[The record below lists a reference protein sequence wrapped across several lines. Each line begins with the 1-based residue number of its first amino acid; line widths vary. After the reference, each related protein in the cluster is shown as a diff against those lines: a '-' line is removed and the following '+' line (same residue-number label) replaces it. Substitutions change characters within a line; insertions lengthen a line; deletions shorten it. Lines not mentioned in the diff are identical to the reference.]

1 MELTLLGTGTPSPSP
16 QRAGPSNHLRIGG
29 QSVLVDTGNG
39 CLRRMMEIG
48 EDATGLDYI
57 FITHMHSDHTID
69 LAHVL
74 ITGWIRYRKRP
85 FTVVGPARTGDFVE
99 RLIHA
104 FEEDIRIRRLHDR
117 VGEDVMDVRV
127 IETGHGDRIEG
138 DGWRA
143 TALEVEHGYVKPAL
157 GFVFEEDRSRLVIS
171 GDTAVS
177 DAVIEAA
184 STSDMLLHELM
195 QTQPHRGGPAP
206 DGRDYHEVD
215 RENLTEFARRIAN
228 SHTCPHGL
236 AEVAARSGVPRLVA
250 THMSDLDEQWSRE
263 VIGANYTNAL
273 TFGEDLMRFTV

>member
-85 FTVVGPARTGDFVE
+85 FTVIGPARTGDFVE

-117 VGEDVMDVRV
+117 VGEDVMNVRV
-127 IETGHGDRIEG
+127 IETSHGDHIEG

-263 VIGANYTNAL
+263 VISANYANAL

>member
-1 MELTLLGTGTPSPSP
+1 MELTLLGTGTPQPSP

-29 QSVLVDTGNG
+29 ESVLVDTGTG
-39 CLRRMMEIG
+39 CVRRMVEMG
-48 EDATGLDYI
+48 EDTTNLDYI

-85 FTVVGPARTGDFVE
+85 FTIIGPARIRVFVE

-117 VGEDVMDVRV
+117 VGEDVMNVRV
-127 IETGHGDRIEG
+127 IEVNHGDHFEG
-138 DGWRA
+138 NGWRA
-143 TALEVEHGYVKPAL
+143 TAIEVEHGYVKPAL
-157 GFVFEEDRSRLVIS
+157 GFVFEEDRSKLVIS

-177 DAVIEAA
+177 DAIVEAA
-184 STSDMLLHELM
+184 STSNMLVHELM
-195 QTQPHRGGPAP
+195 YTEPHRGGAAP

-215 RENLTEFARRIAN
+215 RENLTKFARRVAN

-236 AEVAARSGVPRLVA
+236 ADVAARSGVPHLVA
-250 THMSDLDEQWSRE
+250 THMGNVDEPWSRE
-263 VIGANYTNAL
+263 VICADYKNTL
-273 TFGEDLMRFTV
+273 VFGEDLMKFTV

>member
-1 MELTLLGTGTPSPSP
+1 MELTLLGTGTPQPSP

-29 QSVLVDTGNG
+29 DSVLVDTGNG
-39 CLRRMMEIG
+39 CVRRMVEAG
-48 EDATGLDYI
+48 EDTTDLDYI
-57 FITHMHSDHTID
+57 FLTHMHSDHTID

-85 FTVVGPARTGDFVE
+85 FTVIGPARTKDFVQ
-99 RLIHA
+99 RLVHA

-127 IETGHGDRIEG
+127 VEVGHGDRFEG

-143 TALEVEHGYVKPAL
+143 TAIEVEHGYVKPAL
-157 GFVFEEDRSRLVIS
+157 GFVFEEGSSRLVIS

-177 DAVIEAA
+177 DAVVEAA
-184 STSDMLLHELM
+184 SGANMLVHELM

-215 RENLTEFARRIAN
+215 REHLTEFARRIAN

-236 AEVAARSGVPRLVA
+236 AEVAARSGVPHLVA
-250 THMSDLDEQWSRE
+250 THMSDLDEPWSRE
-263 VIGANYTNAL
+263 VICAGYGNTL

>member
-48 EDATGLDYI
+48 EEATGLDYI

-69 LAHVL
+69 LAHLL

-85 FTVVGPARTGDFVE
+85 FTVIGPARTGDFVE

-117 VGEDVMDVRV
+117 VGEDVMNVRV
-127 IETGHGDRIEG
+127 IETSHGDRIEG

-177 DAVIEAA
+177 DAVVEAA

-215 RENLTEFARRIAN
+215 RGNLTEFARRIAN

-236 AEVAARSGVPRLVA
+236 AEVAARSGVPHLVA

-263 VIGANYTNAL
+263 VISANYANAL